1 MVRITKVHTGGGDTG
16 KTSLLD
22 GKRVGKENLRVGVY
36 GTIDE
41 LNSQIGVIRMEL
53 NRCGKSDF
61 SDEADEKLGIIQQEL
76 FDIGG
81 ECSCTP
87 GMLPPQMALIGM
99 EQCDLLVAEMDN
111 WLDDLSPLTS
121 FIMPTG
127 SAPVATMHVARTVTR
142 RAERKV
148 CEIISIDGED
158 AIRTEIICYLNRLSD
173 WLFVLG
179 RWFTEKNREVEV
191 LWTPLGKR

>member
-36 GTIDE
+36 GTIDG
-41 LNSQIGVIRMEL
+41 LNSQIGVVRMEL
-53 NRCGKSDF
+53 NRHNHSDF
-61 SDEADEKLGIIQQEL
+61 VDDVDDKLGIIQQEL

-81 ECSCTP
+81 ECSCSP
-87 GMLPPQMALIGM
+87 GKLPPQMALIGM
-99 EQCDLLVAEMDN
+99 EQCDRLVTEMDEM
-111 WLDDLSPLTS
+111 LEDLSPLTS

-127 SAPVATMHVARTVTR
+127 SPPVATMHVARTTTR

-148 CEIISIDGED
+148 CEIISIEGKN
-158 AIRTEIICYLNRLSD
+158 AMRTEIICYLNRLSD

-179 RWFTEKNREVEV
+179 RWITAKNGEEEV

>member
-41 LNSQIGVIRMEL
+41 LNSQIGVVRMEL
-53 NRCGKSDF
+53 NRHDHSDF
-61 SDEADEKLGIIQQEL
+61 VDDVDGKLGIIQQEL

-81 ECSCTP
+81 ECSCSP
-87 GMLPPQMALIGM
+87 GKLPPQMALIGM
-99 EQCDLLVAEMDN
+99 EQCDRLVTEMDEM
-111 WLDDLSPLTS
+111 LEDLSPLTS

-127 SAPVATMHVARTVTR
+127 SPPVATMHVARTTTR

-148 CEIISIDGED
+148 CEIISIEGEN
-158 AIRTEIICYLNRLSD
+158 AMRTEIICYLNRLSD

-179 RWFTEKNREVEV
+179 RWITAKNGEEEV

>member
-53 NRCGKSDF
+53 NRCGESDF

-87 GMLPPQMALIGM
+87 GMRPPQMALIGM
-99 EQCDLLVAEMDN
+99 EQCDRLVAEMDN

-142 RAERKV
+142 RAERKA

-179 RWFTEKNREVEV
+179 RWFSGKNREVEV

>member
-36 GTIDE
+36 GTIDG
-41 LNSQIGVIRMEL
+41 LNSQIGVVRMEL
-53 NRCGKSDF
+53 NRHNHSDF
-61 SDEADEKLGIIQQEL
+61 VDDVDDKLGIIQQEL

-81 ECSCTP
+81 ECSCSP
-87 GMLPPQMALIGM
+87 GKLPSLMALIGM
-99 EQCDLLVAEMDN
+99 EQCDRLVTEMDEM
-111 WLDDLSPLTS
+111 LEDLSPLTS

-127 SAPVATMHVARTVTR
+127 SPPVATMHVARTTTR

-148 CEIISIDGED
+148 CEIIAIEGEN
-158 AIRTEIICYLNRLSD
+158 AMRTEIICYLNRLSD

-179 RWFTEKNREVEV
+179 RWITAKNGEEEV

>member
-1 MVRITKVHTGGGDTG
+1 MVNINRVHTGSGDKG
-16 KTSLLD
+16 ETSLVD
-22 GKRVGKENLRVGVY
+22 GSRVKKCSLRIEVVGTV
-36 GTIDE
+36 DE
-41 LNSQIGVIRMEL
+41 LNSFLGVVRMEL
-53 NRCGKSDF
+53 NRAGKTTYSNV
-61 SDEADEKLGIIQQEL
+61 ADEKLGIIQQEL

-81 ECSCTP
+81 ECSCSP
-87 GMLPPQMALIGM
+87 GLLPTQMALIGM
-99 EQCDLLVAEMDN
+99 EQCDRLVSEMDEM
-111 WLDDLSPLTS
+111 LEDLSPLTS

-127 SAPVATMHVARTVTR
+127 SAPVATMHVARTITR

-158 AIRTEIICYLNRLSD
+158 AMRTEIICYLNRLSD

-179 RWFTEKNREVEV
+179 RWFSAKNGEEEV

>member
-1 MVRITKVHTGGGDTG
+1 MVRITKVHAGGGDTG

-41 LNSQIGVIRMEL
+41 LNSQIGVVRMEL
-53 NRCGKSDF
+53 NRVGETTF
-61 SDEADEKLGIIQQEL
+61 SNTADQKLGIIQQEL

-81 ECSCTP
+81 ECSCSP
-87 GMLPPQMALIGM
+87 GLLPTQMALIGM
-99 EQCDLLVAEMDN
+99 KQCDRLVSEMDEM
-111 WLDDLSPLTS
+111 LEDLSPLTS

-127 SAPVATMHVARTVTR
+127 SAPVATMHVARTITR

-158 AIRTEIICYLNRLSD
+158 ALRTEIICYLNRLSD

-179 RWFTEKNREVEV
+179 RWFSAKNGEEEV

>member
-41 LNSQIGVIRMEL
+41 LNSQIGVVRMEL
-53 NRCGKSDF
+53 NRAGKTTYSNV
-61 SDEADEKLGIIQQEL
+61 ADEKLGIIQQEL

-81 ECSCTP
+81 ECSCSP
-87 GMLPPQMALIGM
+87 GLLPTQMALIGM
-99 EQCDLLVAEMDN
+99 EQCDRLVSEMDEM
-111 WLDDLSPLTS
+111 LEDLSPLTS

-127 SAPVATMHVARTVTR
+127 SAPVATMHVARTITR

-158 AIRTEIICYLNRLSD
+158 AMRTEIIYYLNRLSD

-179 RWFTEKNREVEV
+179 RWYSSKNGEEEV

>member
-99 EQCDLLVAEMDN
+99 EQCDRLVAEMDN